1 MHIYIPENFEGIQNR
16 NLLERSSGPSESCT
30 LSILSN
36 LSLLILEKAS
46 MFHCA
51 SFIPGMSKNMAS
63 IFSFPCQP
71 KGNTS
76 KKQSQSKDL

>member
-1 MHIYIPENFEGIQNR
+1 
-16 NLLERSSGPSESCT
+16 

-36 LSLLILEKAS
+36 LSLLILEKAF

-51 SFIPGMSKNMAS
+51 SFIPGMSKKMAS

-71 KGNTS
+71 KRNIS
-76 KKQSQSKDL
+76 KKNKYKVEMEHKLK